1 MSESDA
7 EKETKEEEKSEESKP
22 AAKEK
27 KAPSSAVRPAEKST
41 VAKMAITGLVLLV
54 AAVAGIF
61 AALQFVEAQRE
72 REVQRWQDRLSIII
86 DSRRDVI
93 EKWISK
99 QVEEV
104 RAITDPNVTQG
115 VGFYV
120 EQAEAAGGQ
129 VADSPEL
136 QFLQNLLNSR
146 AQQAGFI
153 SKIKGEGAKAATEQY
168 GYSGL
173 GIVSLKGEALVASDS
188 FPPINDELRAELA
201 RAPKDKP
208 AMSTIYFGPDKTP
221 SIMFTAPI
229 ASETDPDK
237 SVGLVV
243 GVKVYGKELFPLL
256 KQPGNVDKTAEAVL
270 LRLKERTI
278 QYISPLLDG
287 SPALKRKLNLDTPNL
302 AAAFAVDGKEQFA
315 IKTDYREKE
324 VLVVHRTIEGAPW
337 RLMYKIDSEESLA
350 EAEERLRNMVL
361 GFVGLIILLLI
372 AFVAVW
378 FKGASKR
385 ATEAAERFQALAIR
399 FEGQRNFMHLVTDSQ
414 PNSVIVFDEEG
425 KYRWFNQI
433 ALDLTGMD
441 RGDLF
446 DKSVVSVLG
455 PQQGR
460 RIERWVQDVL
470 MSDEPMSVTHEVLVA
485 GKGEMTYKSDF
496 IPLPAREDFPPGVLM
511 VSQDISEVMAE
522 RARRERILKQLVR
535 ALVSVVDRRDP
546 FSANHSTRVA
556 EVSRAL
562 ASEMELD
569 YVDTETV
576 EISGS
581 LMNLGKIEVPT
592 EVLTKQD
599 KLTDEEMAMIRESVF
614 TSADLI
620 KDIEFDGS
628 VEGTLRQIQENFD
641 GSGGPKGL
649 KGEEILVTA
658 RVVSVANAFVGM
670 VSARSWRPG
679 MNFDKAVDILLSEV
693 GKSFD
698 RKVVTALANHLDNSG
713 GREKWR
719 SYGLPP
725 KESDD

>member
-1 MSESDA
+1 MSETNEDKKPEDSRPA
-7 EKETKEEEKSEESKP
+7 GKKESRGT
-22 AAKEK
+22 
-27 KAPSSAVRPAEKST
+27 AVRPAAKST
-41 VAKMAITGLVLLV
+41 VAKMAVTGTVLLI
-54 AAVAGIF
+54 AAVVGIF
-61 AALQFVEAQRE
+61 AALQFVESQRD

-93 EKWISK
+93 EKWITA
-99 QVEEV
+99 QIQEV

-120 EQAEAAGGQ
+120 EQAASSGSQ
-129 VADSPEL
+129 VTDSPEL

-146 AQQAGFI
+146 SQQAGFI
-153 SKIKGEGAKAATEQY
+153 SDIKGAGAKAATAQY

-173 GIVSLKGEALVASDS
+173 GIVSLKGDVLVASDS
-188 FPPINDELRAELA
+188 FPTVTDELRAIIA
-201 RAPKDKP
+201 KAPKKSS
-208 AMSTIYFGPDKTP
+208 AMSSIYHGPDNVP
-221 SIMFTAPI
+221 SIAFTAPI
-229 ASETDPDK
+229 TSETDPEK

-243 GVKVYGKELFPLL
+243 GVKVYGKDLFPLL
-256 KQPGNVDKTAEAVL
+256 KQPGHVDKSAEAVL
-270 LRLKERTI
+270 LRLDGRTI

-287 SPALKRKLNLDTPNL
+287 PKALKRKLNLDTPDL
-302 AAAFAVDGKEQFA
+302 AAAFAIDGKEQFA
-315 IKTDYREKE
+315 IRRDYREKD
-324 VLVVHRTIEGAPW
+324 VLLVHRVIEGSPW
-337 RLMYKIDSEESLA
+337 RLMYKIDSDESLA
-350 EAEERLRNMVL
+350 EAEERLRNMIL
-361 GFVGLIILLLI
+361 GFVGLIVLLLI
-372 AFVAVW
+372 AFVAIW

-385 ATEAAERFQALAIR
+385 ATEAAEMFQALATR

-425 KYRWFNQI
+425 KYRWFNQV
-433 ALDLTGMD
+433 ALKLTGLE

-446 DKSVVSVLG
+446 DKSVVTVLG

-470 MSDEPMSVTHEVLVA
+470 MSNEPMSVTHDVLVA
-485 GKGEMTYKSDF
+485 GKGEITYKSDL

-556 EVSRAL
+556 EVSRAV
-562 ASEMELD
+562 ADEMNLD
-569 YVDTETV
+569 YVDVETV

-581 LMNLGKIEVPT
+581 LMNLGKIEVPS

-599 KLTDEEMAMIRESVF
+599 KLTDEEMAMIRQSVF
-614 TSADLI
+614 TSAELI

-628 VEGTLRQIQENFD
+628 VEGTLRQLQENFD
-641 GSGGPKGL
+641 GSGGPNGL
-649 KGEEILVTA
+649 KGDEILVTA
-658 RVVSVANAFVGM
+658 RVVAVANAFVGM

-679 MNFDKAVDILLSEV
+679 MNFDKSVDILLSEV

-719 SYGLPP
+719 RYGLPP
-725 KESDD
+725 KDTND

>member
-1 MSESDA
+1 MSEINEDKKPEDSMPDGK
-7 EKETKEEEKSEESKP
+7 KESRGT
-22 AAKEK
+22 
-27 KAPSSAVRPAEKST
+27 AVRPAAKST
-41 VAKMAITGLVLLV
+41 VAKMAVTGTVLLI
-54 AAVAGIF
+54 AAVVGIF
-61 AALQFVEAQRE
+61 AALQFVESQRD

-93 EKWISK
+93 EKWITA
-99 QVEEV
+99 QIEEV

-120 EQAEAAGGQ
+120 EQAVSSGSKVTE
-129 VADSPEL
+129 SPEL

-146 AQQAGFI
+146 SQQAGFL
-153 SKIKGEGAKAATEQY
+153 SDIKGAGAKAATAQY

-173 GIVSLKGEALVASDS
+173 GIVSLNGDVLVASDS
-188 FPPINDELRAELA
+188 FPPVTDELRAIIA
-201 RAPKDKP
+201 KAPKKTT
-208 AMSTIYFGPDKTP
+208 AMSEIYHGPDNVP
-221 SIMFTAPI
+221 SIAFTAPI
-229 ASETDPDK
+229 ASETDPEK

-270 LRLKERTI
+270 LRLDGRTI

-287 SPALKRKLNLDTPNL
+287 TKALQRKLNLDTPDL
-302 AAAFAVDGKEQFA
+302 AAAFAIDGKEQFA
-315 IKTDYREKE
+315 IRRDYREKD
-324 VLVVHRTIEGAPW
+324 VLLVHRAVEGSPW
-337 RLMYKIDSEESLA
+337 RLMYKIDSDESLA
-350 EAEERLRNMVL
+350 EAEERLRNMIL
-361 GFVGLIILLLI
+361 GFVGLIVLLLI
-372 AFVAVW
+372 AFVAIW

-385 ATEAAERFQALAIR
+385 ATEAAEMFQTLATR

-425 KYRWFNQI
+425 KYRWFNQV
-433 ALDLTGMD
+433 ALTLTGME

-470 MSDEPMSVTHEVLVA
+470 MSNEPMSVTHDVLVA
-485 GKGEMTYKSDF
+485 GKGEITYKSDL

-556 EVSRAL
+556 EVSRSIAD
-562 ASEMELD
+562 EMNLD
-569 YVDTETV
+569 YVDVETV

-581 LMNLGKIEVPT
+581 LMNLGKIEVPS

-599 KLTDEEMAMIRESVF
+599 KLTDEEMAMIRQSVF
-614 TSADLI
+614 TSAELI

-628 VEGTLRQIQENFD
+628 VEGTLRQLQESFD
-641 GSGGPKGL
+641 GSGGPTGL
-649 KGEEILVTA
+649 KGDEILVTA
-658 RVVSVANAFVGM
+658 RVVAVANAFVGM

-719 SYGLPP
+719 RYGLPP
-725 KESDD
+725 KDTND

>member
-1 MSESDA
+1 MSEGDV
-7 EKETKEEEKSEESKP
+7 
-22 AAKEK
+22 EK
-27 KAPSSAVRPAEKST
+27 KPEANTSAGKKNSGPSAVRPADRGT
-41 VAKMAITGLVLLV
+41 IAKMAVTGVVLLV
-54 AAVAGIF
+54 AAIIGIF
-61 AALQFVEAQRE
+61 AALQFVESQRE

-93 EKWISK
+93 EKWISA
-99 QVEEV
+99 QIEEV

-120 EQAEAAGGQ
+120 EQAGDSGGQ
-129 VADSPEL
+129 VGDSPEL

-146 AQQAGFI
+146 AQQAGFT
-153 SKIKGEGAKAATEQY
+153 SEIKGAGAKAATAQY

-173 GIVSLKGEALVASDS
+173 GIVTLKGEALVASDS
-188 FPPINDELRAELA
+188 FPPINDELRAILA
-201 RAPKDKP
+201 KAPKQKA
-208 AMSTIYFGPDKTP
+208 AMSPIYFGPDKEP
-221 SIMFTAPI
+221 SIVFTAPI
-229 ASETDPDK
+229 TSETDPDK

-270 LRLKERTI
+270 LRLEGRTI

-287 SPALKRKLNLDTPNL
+287 SLALKRQLNLDTPKL
-302 AAAFAVDGKEQFA
+302 AAAFAIDGKEQFA
-315 IKTDYREKE
+315 LRADYRGKE
-324 VLVVHRTIEGAPW
+324 VLLVHRPIEGAPW
-337 RLMYKIDSEESLA
+337 RLMYKIDSDESLA

-361 GFVGLIILLLI
+361 GFVGLIVLLLI

-378 FKGASKR
+378 FKGASNR
-385 ATEAAERFQALAIR
+385 ATEAAERFQALATR

-433 ALDLTGMD
+433 ALDLTGLE

-460 RIERWVQDVL
+460 SIERWVQDVL
-470 MSDEPMSVTHEVLVA
+470 MSGEPMSHTHEVLVA
-485 GKGEMTYKSDF
+485 GKGEITYKSDF

-556 EVSRAL
+556 EVSRSIAD
-562 ASEMELD
+562 EMNLD
-569 YVDTETV
+569 YVDCETV

-581 LMNLGKIEVPT
+581 LMNLGKIEVPS
-592 EVLTKQD
+592 EVLTKRD
-599 KLTDEEMAMIRESVF
+599 KLTDAEMKMIRESVF
-614 TSADLI
+614 TSAELI

-628 VEGTLRQIQENFD
+628 VEGTLRQLQENFD
-641 GSGGPKGL
+641 GSGGPNGL
-649 KGEEILVTA
+649 KADEILVTA

-693 GKSFD
+693 GKNFD

-719 SYGLPP
+719 RYGLPP
-725 KESDD
+725 KDSDG